1 MPKIT
6 KGVYH
11 NGTLVLKENLA
22 KEAEGKTFTVI
33 VLEERK
39 EEAASVENDGRL
51 TRFFALAKNVD
62 IDEAAVKQLRE
73 ISKL

>member
-1 MPKIT
+1 MPTIT
-6 KGVYH
+6 KAVYH
-11 NGTLVLKENLA
+11 NGTLVLEENLP

-39 EEAASVENDGRL
+39 KEAASVENNGRL
-51 TRFFALAKNVD
+51 SQFFALAKNVD
-62 IDEAAVKQLRE
+62 IDETAVKQLRE